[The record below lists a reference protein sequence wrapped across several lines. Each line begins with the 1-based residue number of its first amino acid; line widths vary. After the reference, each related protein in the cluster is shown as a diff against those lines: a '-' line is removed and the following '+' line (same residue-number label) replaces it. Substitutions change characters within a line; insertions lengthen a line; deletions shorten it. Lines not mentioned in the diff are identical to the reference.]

1 VVHTSVYRI
10 GGSAAAA
17 AQDRFFDEVLKWL
30 NK

>member
-17 AQDRFFDEVLKWL
+17 TQGRFFDEVLKAL
-30 NK
+30 GK